1 MKLLQILVSIGCN
14 GFHPWRKKTKTRQG
28 WGTQWNGVTTDETAL
43 TVSPQLCPHKP
54 SLQPLSSSLMLQIQC
69 MRGLPMSV
77 STNRV
82 WRQLPNEI
90 RVAVCQIFW
99 AESKGAEKQFL
110 IASLAKAKNLREVF
124 VRKSSIERLV
134 NWTAAT
140 LSLPDPIVDDL
151 LKKYLLHEHRAVII
165 SFLDLLNIPHSE
177 GMIEESFDYTTLT
190 NERVQEAARN
200 LLASAD
206 RTGSELYLKYL
217 VLQGGPWAGIEEVLP
232 AGE

>member
-1 MKLLQILVSIGCN
+1 MRSESPSAKFFGLSQRLLYGPLA
-14 GFHPWRKKTKTRQG
+14 RAKK
-28 WGTQWNGVTTDETAL
+28 
-43 TVSPQLCPHKP
+43 
-54 SLQPLSSSLMLQIQC
+54 
-69 MRGLPMSV
+69 
-77 STNRV
+77 
-82 WRQLPNEI
+82 
-90 RVAVCQIFW
+90 
-99 AESKGAEKQFL
+99 
-110 IASLAKAKNLREVF
+110 LREIF
-124 VRKSSIERLV
+124 VRKSPIERLV

-151 LKKYLLHEHRAVII
+151 LKKYLLSEHRLVIV

-177 GMIEESFDYTTLT
+177 GMIDAHFDYANLT
-190 NERVQEAARN
+190 NERVQDAARS